1 MPRLVTAADGRGMR
15 SVRGGMDWFYK
26 APDDESGLFIDYDS
40 RAMTTTNRVTVGGRS
55 FRYLESGAGWPV
67 VLIHAFP
74 LNAEMWRPQ
83 LRLVPHGFRFI
94 APDLRSFGESDVE
107 AAPLPTMDDYAADIG
122 GLLDALEIERAVIGG
137 LSMGGY
143 VTFALF
149 RAAPERFSG
158 MLLADTRS
166 QADTPAGRESRRT
179 MSQLVLTEGTSAVAD
194 QMIPK
199 LLGETT
205 RREYP
210 DIATLVR
217 QVIEA
222 NHPAAIEGALNALMT
237 RPDSTPDLGR
247 IDCPTLIVVGSE
259 DTLTPP
265 ADSQALHEAISRSH
279 LVVVPAAG
287 HLSSL
292 EDAEGFSTALED
304 FLRSSI

>member
-1 MPRLVTAADGRGMR
+1 
-15 SVRGGMDWFYK
+15 
-26 APDDESGLFIDYDS
+26 
-40 RAMTTTNRVTVGGRS
+40 MTTTNRVTVGGRS
-55 FRYLESGAGWPV
+55 IHYLESGAGWPV
-67 VLIHAFP
+67 VLIHGFP
-74 LNAEMWRPQ
+74 LNAEMWQPQ
-83 LRLVPHGFRFI
+83 LRRVPKGFRFI
-94 APDLRSFGESDVE
+94 APDLRSFGESDVD
-107 AAPLPTMDDYAADIG
+107 AASLPTMGDYAADVI
-122 GLLDALEIERAVIGG
+122 GLLDALEVERCVIGG

-166 QADTPAGRESRRT
+166 QADTPAGRESRQAMAQVVR
-179 MSQLVLTEGTSAVAD
+179 TEGVRAIAD

-205 RREYP
+205 RRENP

-222 NHPAAIEGALNALMT
+222 NPPSAIEGALNALMT

-247 IDCPTLIVVGSE
+247 IACPTLIVVGGE

-279 LVVVPAAG
+279 YAVVPAVG
-287 HLSSL
+287 HLSNL
-292 EDAEGFSTALED
+292 EDSEGFSRTLED
-304 FLRSSI
+304 FLKSSI

>member
-1 MPRLVTAADGRGMR
+1 MGWIGSARRRTTNAVP
-15 SVRGGMDWFYK
+15 
-26 APDDESGLFIDYDS
+26 FIDYDS
-40 RAMTTTNRVTVGGRS
+40 KAMTTTNRVTVGGRS
-55 FRYLESGAGWPV
+55 IRFLESGAGWPV

-83 LRLVPHGFRFI
+83 LRRVPDGFRFI

-107 AAPLPTMDDYAADIG
+107 AAPLPTMDDYAADIV
-122 GLLDALEIERAVIGG
+122 GLLDALEIERGVIGG

-166 QADTPAGRESRRT
+166 QADTPAGRESRRA
-179 MSQLVLTEGTSAVAD
+179 MAQLVRTEGTSAIAD

-205 RREYP
+205 RRENP

-222 NHPAAIEGALNALMT
+222 NHPSAIEGALNALMT

-247 IDCPTLIVVGSE
+247 ITCPTLIVVGSE

-265 ADSQALHEAISRSH
+265 TDSQALHKAISRSRS
-279 LVVVPAAG
+279 VVVPAAG

-292 EDAEGFSTALED
+292 EDAEGFSKALED
-304 FLRSSI
+304 FLKASI

>member
-1 MPRLVTAADGRGMR
+1 
-15 SVRGGMDWFYK
+15 
-26 APDDESGLFIDYDS
+26 
-40 RAMTTTNRVTVGGRS
+40 MTTTNRVTVGGRS
-55 FRYLESGAGWPV
+55 LRYLESGTGWPV

-83 LRLVPHGFRFI
+83 LRLVPDGFRFI
-94 APDLRSFGESDVE
+94 APDLRCFGESDVE
-107 AAPLPTMDDYAADIG
+107 AGPLPTMDDYAADIAR
-122 GLLDALEIERAVIGG
+122 LLDALEIERAVIGG

-149 RAAPERFSG
+149 RSAPERFVG
-158 MLLADTRS
+158 MVLADTRS
-166 QADTPAGRESRRT
+166 LADTAAGREGRRA
-179 MSQLVLTEGTSAVAD
+179 MSELVRTKGASAVAD

-199 LLGETT
+199 LLSETT
-205 RREYP
+205 RRENP

-222 NHPAAIEGALNALMT
+222 NHPTAIDGGLHALMH

-247 IDCPTLIVVGSE
+247 ITCPTLIVVGE
-259 DTLTPP
+259 DDGVTPV
-265 ADSQALHEAISRSH
+265 ADSQAMHKAISRSH

-292 EDAEGFSTALED
+292 EDPEAFSRALED
-304 FLRSSI
+304 FLRSNI

>member
-1 MPRLVTAADGRGMR
+1 MRTAA
-15 SVRGGMDWFYK
+15 
-26 APDDESGLFIDYDS
+26 LIIDYDS
-40 RAMTTTNRVTVGGRS
+40 KPMTTMNRVTVGGRS
-55 FRYLESGAGWPV
+55 IRYLESGAGWPV

-83 LRLVPHGFRFI
+83 LRRVPNGFRFI

-107 AAPLPTMDDYAADIG
+107 AAPLPTMDDYAADVI
-122 GLLDALEIERAVIGG
+122 GLLDALEIERGVIGG

-166 QADTPAGRESRRT
+166 QADTPAGRESRLAMAQLLRT
-179 MSQLVLTEGTSAVAD
+179 AGTTAIAD

-205 RREYP
+205 RRESP

-222 NHPAAIEGALNALMT
+222 NHPSAIEGGLNALMT

-247 IDCPTLIVVGSE
+247 IACPTLIVVGSE

-265 ADSQALHEAISRSH
+265 ADSQALHKAIGRSH
-279 LVVVPAAG
+279 YAIIPAVG
-287 HLSSL
+287 HLSNL
-292 EDAEGFSTALED
+292 EDSEGFSRTLED
-304 FLRSSI
+304 FLQSSI